1 MSNYQTEL
9 ISNLSY
15 DQDQTN
21 IQQSDTEILSL
32 LFPQN
37 KPAFGGGLGD
47 GFSSSTPY
55 NGRAASQS
63 KDEGL
68 SMLSNFFLTKSEI
81 IILFLLIFIMFVPS
95 TTVYSIESITG
106 PINTHQKLVIKILL
120 ILFVFLI
127 LKKISQS

>member
-9 ISNLSY
+9 ISKLSY

-68 SMLSNFFLTKSEI
+68 SMLSNFFFNKI
-81 IILFLLIFIMFVPS
+81 RNYNFVS
-95 TTVYSIESITG
+95 FNIHYVRTIYYSIFNRKHNWSYKYPPKACDKNITYSICFFN
-106 PINTHQKLVIKILL
+106 P
-120 ILFVFLI
+120 
-127 LKKISQS
+127 